1 MRSKNIIMSLIIIM
15 GIFCII
21 IGIIYKGSIEEKTL
35 KASVVGVKNGYML
48 VAPIDSEDKISSDEI
63 LVNTADDYEI
73 GDTVIIYYRDNIQET
88 YPSTIE
94 AIKIEL
100 LNRKENSVDV
110 SMEEDENV
118 SEDNVNNIDN
128 NETED
133 KNNNVVTYSEND
145 VVSYFDKKLVDI
157 SSYSNDSGYKEKA
170 KAIFID
176 IVDFL
181 FYDKEIKG
189 YTFKE
194 LTNSAKLKILEI
206 AFKID
211 DKINDMFPEYKAEL
225 SEKYYDSKSMIVT
238 KYLEITADI
247 CSNNDEYCDTA
258 KEVWATIKEKANI
271 SWSTIKKYAS
281 EGLSNLKEWYQVY
294 SGK

>member
-1 MRSKNIIMSLIIIM
+1 MSLIIIM

-133 KNNNVVTYSEND
+133 KNNSVVTYSEND

>member
-1 MRSKNIIMSLIIIM
+1 MSLIIIM
-15 GIFCII
+15 GISCII

-73 GDTVIIYYRDNIQET
+73 GDTVIIYYKDNIQET

-145 VVSYFDKKLVDI
+145 VVSYFDKELVDI

-194 LTNSAKLKILEI
+194 LTNSAKLKILDI

-225 SEKYYDSKSMIVT
+225 SEKYNDSKSMIVT

-281 EGLSNLKEWYQVY
+281 GGLSNLKEWYQVY

>member
-1 MRSKNIIMSLIIIM
+1 MGLIIIM

-73 GDTVIIYYRDNIQET
+73 GDTVIIYYKENIQET

>member
-1 MRSKNIIMSLIIIM
+1 MSLIIIM